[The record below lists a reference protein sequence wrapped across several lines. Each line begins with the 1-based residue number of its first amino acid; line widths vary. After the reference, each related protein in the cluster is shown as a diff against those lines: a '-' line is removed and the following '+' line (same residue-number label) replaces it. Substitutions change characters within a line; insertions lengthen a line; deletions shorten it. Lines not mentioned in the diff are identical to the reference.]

1 MRRPQKALEAKV
13 KQLEEAQQAQQA
25 AQSDAEVAAQPAD
38 IQELIAKRVADL
50 TVEHEAQQKAAVAAA
65 VADARRESD
74 EASRTLIPSAKLEE
88 AQARHLEEMNALE
101 NRLTGQHRAELK
113 AAVEAASVSAAE
125 AAITSPAGAT
135 VPTTS
140 TAQLS
145 PDSIETLVED
155 RLASA
160 KAIWE
165 AEQATNTSDL
175 RAQIEA
181 DLAEKHREAINIA
194 KENVAKELNMKMH
207 LKDSM
212 LAKARKELN
221 DAKEKI
227 ESLNSGAITQSGAAA
242 RVAAATN
249 TAGSPIPAAAA
260 AAAGIPP
267 KPVAAG
273 RGTGLVTR
281 GTAAGRGRGIARG
294 GGTTGGVSLGRSG
307 SQILQAVA
315 EQTGGGSPGKPV
327 GVQTSILGAAGAKR
341 PRDSDAE
348 TPGTDA
354 PKRARGGGPSIVRPT
369 RGVPAIPKPEP
380 PSQ

>member
-1 MRRPQKALEAKV
+1 LRRPQKALEAKV

-50 TVEHEAQQKAAVAAA
+50 TAEHEAQQKAAVAAA
-65 VADARRESD
+65 VADARQESD

-88 AQARHLEEMNALE
+88 TQARHLEEMNALE
-101 NRLTGQHRAELK
+101 NRLTEQHRAELK
-113 AAVEAASVSAAE
+113 AAVEAASASATEVATV
-125 AAITSPAGAT
+125 TSPAGAN

-140 TAQLS
+140 TTQLS

-165 AEQATNTSDL
+165 VEQATNTSEL

-181 DLAEKHREAINIA
+181 DLAEKHREAIKIA
-194 KENVAKELNMKMH
+194 KENVTKELNMKMQ
-207 LKDSM
+207 LKDNM
-212 LAKARKELN
+212 LAKARKDLN

-227 ESLNSGAITQSGAAA
+227 ELLNSGAITQSGAAA
-242 RVAAATN
+242 RIAAATN
-249 TAGSPIPAAAA
+249 TAGSPTPAAAA
-260 AAAGIPP
+260 TAGIPP

-281 GTAAGRGRGIARG
+281 GIAAGRGRGIARG

-315 EQTGGGSPGKPV
+315 EQTGGGSPAKPV
-327 GVQTSILGAAGAKR
+327 GAQTSILGAAGAKR

-348 TPGTDA
+348 TLGTDA